1 MSVGVVLRLHRIPQF
16 CLGVGFVILLASI
29 FRQPLSIP
37 GADGIRIAQEVFI
50 AFTPALLGICTV
62 PPLGEVR
69 STTLRGPQVDV
80 AVNSIFVLGSTILCA
95 WLWHSSGAQW
105 GALHFELFLSS
116 VLVASTIL
124 TTRRWGASGLVL
136 SAGAGAVLLMFWDG
150 LAGLMGFQG
159 FTNRYGMVHQHTSVW
174 GLVALFVAGAVVVFA
189 IAVDPHRPLAHAQ
202 S

>member
-16 CLGVGFVILLASI
+16 CIGLGLVILLASL

-37 GADGIRIAQEVFI
+37 GADGIRITQEMFI

-62 PPLGEVR
+62 PPLGEIR

-105 GALHFELFLSS
+105 GALHFELFLTG

-136 SAGAGAVLLMFWDG
+136 SVGAGAVLLMFWDT

-159 FTNRYGMVHQHTSVW
+159 FSNRYGMVHQHTSVW
-174 GLVALFVAGAVVVFA
+174 GLVALFVAGAAVVFA

>member
-1 MSVGVVLRLHRIPQF
+1 MSIGVVLRLHRIPQF

-62 PPLGEVR
+62 PPLGEIR

-80 AVNSIFVLGSTILCA
+80 AVNGLFALGSAILCA
-95 WLWHSSGAQW
+95 WLWHSSGAQR
-105 GALHFELFLSS
+105 GALDFELVLTG

-124 TTRRWGASGLVL
+124 TTRRWGSSGLVL

-150 LAGLMGFQG
+150 LAGLVGFQG
-159 FTNRYGMVHQHTSVW
+159 FSDSYGMMHQHTSVW
-174 GLVALFVAGAVVVFA
+174 GLVALFAAGAAVIFA
-189 IAVDPHRPLAHAQ
+189 IAVDPHRPLAQAQ